1 MSETWHVI
9 GEQSLGDVLIVGDH
23 ASNRVPPEIDLGID
37 RALLSTHIGW
47 DISVASLAQAIGA
60 PLFLGNVSRLVI
72 DLNRDPGDPG
82 IVPQLSDGHEIPG
95 NRGDTSDRVALYW
108 QPYHDEL
115 AARIE
120 RTQPVL
126 LVSLHSFTPTLQSK
140 PDEARPWEIGILYN
154 SDDRA
159 ARVAIAALEAA
170 GVVTGDQLPYS
181 GKELNATMNRHGE
194 GTATPYLGIEV
205 RQDLIVDDDGVAK
218 WATILRPVIQTCLDH
233 FAASGRES
241 I

>member
-47 DISVASLAQAIGA
+47 DIGVASLAQAIGA

-82 IVPQLSDGHEIPG
+82 IVPQSSDGHDIPG
-95 NRGDTSDRVALYW
+95 NRGDTSGRVALYW

-115 AARIE
+115 AVRVE

-126 LVSLHSFTPTLQSK
+126 LVSLHSFTPTLRLK
-140 PDEARPWEIGILYN
+140 PDEVRPWEIGILYN
-154 SDDRA
+154 NDDRA
-159 ARVAIAALEAA
+159 ARVAIAVLEAA

-194 GTATPYLGIEV
+194 GTGTPYLGIEV
-205 RQDLIVDDDGVAK
+205 RQDLIADDDGVAK
-218 WATILRPVIQTCLDH
+218 WAGILRPIIQTCLDH

-241 I
+241 V